1 MTPEEMVKALKDAGY
16 TVNPPEAKDGMSVIA
31 EWAEKNGYTFAPK
44 DTKIT
49 STESTPETGKDGGTN
64 SVAEQLVAL
73 LGGGAAAVGTNGSG
87 GKTPLTEDRILGMTP
102 AEMNENWGAVR
113 EYIES
118 NGGITA

>member
-1 MTPEEMVKALKDAGY
+1 MTPEEMVKALREAGY
-16 TVNPPEAKDGMSVIA
+16 TVNPPEAKDGMSVIT

-44 DTKIT
+44 DTTTT
-49 STESTPETGKDGGTN
+49 STESAPEKGKDGGTN